1 MCFKEEIAGQT
12 SSGFRPGEMPVS
24 EVRVK
29 SRFGLTRDGIY
40 RKSILVTCTSS
51 YYIIMTINA
60 TCLNMFIWASHT
72 LIPLELTWATLS
84 KLF

>member
-12 SSGFRPGEMPVS
+12 SSGFRPSEMPVS

-40 RKSILVTCTSS
+40 RKSILVTCTSMGFS
-51 YYIIMTINA
+51 Y
-60 TCLNMFIWASHT
+60 SD
-72 LIPLELTWATLS
+72 PLELTWATLS

>member
-12 SSGFRPGEMPVS
+12 SSGFRPSEMPVS

-40 RKSILVTCTSS
+40 RKSILVTCTNMGFS
-51 YYIIMTINA
+51 YSDPFGTDLGHSIQAFLTLWSKA
-60 TCLNMFIWASHT
+60 AKFIS
-72 LIPLELTWATLS
+72 
-84 KLF
+84 